1 VGNAVHPA
9 TAAVVAIRQ
18 VQGALGKAGKIGRQH
33 DVIPQ
38 VIAIQIKSRTPAGPR
53 THQTAGDKIMKIRQI
68 TPAIGAEI
76 SGVNLGEAARD
87 PALFAEI
94 KAALLKHRVLFFRK
108 QEITRA
114 DHVAFASCFGKL
126 EDHPVAGSVPE
137 YPGLVKVY
145 RSDNPHSFE
154 NSYHSDG
161 LWRPIPP
168 MGAVLRCIE
177 CPEIGG
183 DTIWVNMVKAYEELP
198 DDIKVRIDGL
208 RARASIEQSFGA
220 VMTLE
225 NRLKLAQDHPPAE
238 HPVVRTHPETGEK
251 ILYVGASFT
260 THFTNYSTP
269 ANVRYGIDKSPG
281 ASLLLNYLTSRAT
294 IPEYQVRWAWQEG
307 DVAVW
312 DNRSTQ
318 HYAVNDYYPAPR
330 KLERAGII
338 GDVPY

>member
-1 VGNAVHPA
+1 
-9 TAAVVAIRQ
+9 
-18 VQGALGKAGKIGRQH
+18 
-33 DVIPQ
+33 
-38 VIAIQIKSRTPAGPR
+38 
-53 THQTAGDKIMKIRQI
+53 MKIRQI

-76 SGVNLGEAARD
+76 SEVHLGAASRD

-114 DHVAFASCFGKL
+114 EHVAFASCFGKL

-137 YPGLVKVY
+137 HPGLVQVY
-145 RSDNPHSFE
+145 RSDNPHSYE
-154 NSYHSDG
+154 NCYHVDG
-161 LWRPIPP
+161 LWRPKPA

-183 DTIWVNMVKAYEELP
+183 DTIWVNMVKAYDELP
-198 DDIKVRIDGL
+198 EEIKQKTDGL
-208 RARASIEQSFGA
+208 RFRASIEPSFGA
-220 VMTLE
+220 VMTPQA
-225 NRLKLAQDHPPAE
+225 RAKLAEDHPSVE

-251 ILYVGASFT
+251 VLFVGAGFT

-269 ANVRYGIDKSPG
+269 ANVRHGIDKAPG
-281 ASLLLNYLTSRAT
+281 AALLLNYLISRAT
-294 IPEYQVRWAWQEG
+294 IPEYQVRWSWQQG

-318 HYAVNDYYPAPR
+318 HYAVNDYWPAPR
-330 KLERAGII
+330 KLERAGIV
-338 GDVPY
+338 GDAPY